1 MSNHTRSLKAVLAI
15 ATAAVMAVAATV
27 LPSSVKAAGVSV
39 SVTPNEITANTAT
52 DVTVTFTPSGEYES
66 GDTVTLT
73 WDSSVTVADA
83 ASSTTDADGDTT
95 ADGAASVSSPT
106 YTYTFSASTTQ
117 ASTNGVSFSMNVT
130 ADTGIYSVSMT
141 DSNGNYGAALIY
153 VGDDNDVTVTA
164 IVQPTLSF
172 AIRTSNDSADTNSCD
187 LGVLTTTAV
196 AECSYRLKV
205 ATNANNG
212 FTVSITTDGDLR
224 RAGTGDVADADDI
237 DLIAE
242 DSTVTAGTEGYGIA
256 FDGGSITG
264 GTVTESGDF
273 NDDDTPLPM
282 SATTLM
288 TTDGN
293 NNPGNPDTTNTA
305 LVTHRAAIDA
315 DTNTGNYSQ
324 TVTYYVTASF

>member
-1 MSNHTRSLKAVLAI
+1 MSNHTKSLKMVLAI
-15 ATAAVMAVAATV
+15 ATAAVMAMAATV

-52 DVTVTFTPSGEYES
+52 DVTVTFTPSAEYAS
-66 GDTVTLT
+66 GDTITLT
-73 WDSSVTVADA
+73 WDSGVTVADA
-83 ASSTTDADGDTT
+83 GTSTTDADGDGTT
-95 ADGAASVSSPT
+95 DGSASVSSPT
-106 YTYTFSASTTQ
+106 YTYTFSAATTQ
-117 ASTNGVSFSMNVT
+117 ASTNGVSLAMNVT
-130 ADTGIYSVSMT
+130 ADTGIYSVSVT
-141 DSNGNYGAALIY
+141 DSAGNYGAALIY

-164 IVQPTLSF
+164 VVQPTLSF
-172 AIRTSNDSADTNSCD
+172 AIRTTNDTADTNTCD
-187 LGVLTTTAV
+187 LGVLTISDV

-212 FTVSITTDGDLR
+212 YTVSITTDGDLR
-224 RAGTGDVADADDI
+224 RSGTGDVADADDI

-273 NDDDTPLPM
+273 NDDDTPLPTTI
-282 SATTLM
+282 TTLM

-293 NNPGNPDTTNTA
+293 NNPSNPDTTNTA
-305 LVTHRAAIDA
+305 LGTHRAAIDA